1 MNDQDE
7 LSRTL
12 GFAETAM
19 GQLRALKQA
28 ATPRN
33 FEIWYTYST
42 GHNQAL
48 NQDINESLVRNGSLS
63 EGDLSRIYDKYLSPI
78 RLSEKIDEVGNQIVG
93 EIEQVMSMIDAAI
106 GSNTE
111 FSESLAGV
119 QEQFN
124 ANADREQLRV
134 IVETLVRATKE
145 VEEANSSLQ
154 KRLVDSRHEISTL
167 QENLETVRTES
178 LTDPLT
184 TLSNRKSFENSILR
198 MLEECRTKDMPLS
211 VILTDIDHFKKFN
224 DTFGHL
230 TGDQVL
236 RLVAMA
242 LKNNVKGQDVAARYG
257 GEEFVVLLPKTALTA
272 AVTVADHIRRAVMG
286 KELMRRSTGETLG
299 RVTISLGVA
308 TWHKGD
314 TVATLLER
322 ADNCLY
328 AAKHAGRN
336 CVVAE
341 TALEGQSAPASDTEG
356 EPKVA

>member
-7 LSRTL
+7 FSRTL
-12 GFAETAM
+12 GYAETAM
-19 GQLRALKQA
+19 GQIRALKQA

-48 NQDINESLVRNGSLS
+48 NQDINETLVRNGTLA
-63 EGDLSRIYDKYLSPI
+63 EADLSRIYDKFLSPI
-78 RLSEKIDEVGNQIVG
+78 RFSDKIDEVGNQIVG
-93 EIEQVMSMIDAAI
+93 EIEQVMSMIDVAI
-106 GSNTE
+106 GSSNE

-124 ANADREQLRV
+124 TSADREQLRV

-145 VEEANSSLQ
+145 VEEANHSLQ
-154 KRLVDSRHEISTL
+154 KRLVDSRQEISTL

-184 TLSNRKSFENSILR
+184 TLSNRKFFENSILK
-198 MLEECRTKDMPLS
+198 MLEECRSKDTPLS
-211 VILTDIDHFKKFN
+211 VILMDIDHFKKFN

-242 LKNNVKGQDVAARYG
+242 LKHNVKGQDVAARYG

-308 TWHKGD
+308 TWRKGD

-328 AAKHAGRN
+328 SAKHAGRN

-341 TALEGQSAPASDTEG
+341 TALDSEGSGSAQG
-356 EPKVA
+356 EARVA

>member
-1 MNDQDE
+1 MNDQDDI
-7 LSRTL
+7 SRTL
-12 GFAETAM
+12 GYADTAM
-19 GQLRALKQA
+19 GQIRALKQA
-28 ATPRN
+28 ASPRN
-33 FEIWYTYST
+33 FEIWYTYAT

-48 NQDINESLVRNGSLS
+48 NQDINDTLAR
-63 EGDLSRIYDKYLSPI
+63 EGRIAEADLARIYDKHLSPL

-106 GSNTE
+106 GSSTE
-111 FSESLAGV
+111 FSVSLADV
-119 QEQFN
+119 KEKFN
-124 ANADREQLRV
+124 SNADREQLRM

-154 KRLVDSRHEISTL
+154 KRLTDSRQEISTL
-167 QENLETVRTES
+167 QENLEVVRTES

-184 TLSNRKSFENSILR
+184 TLSNRKYFENSIVK
-198 MLEECRTKDMPLS
+198 MIEECNNKDMPLS

-242 LKNNVKGQDVAARYG
+242 MKNNVKGQDVAARYG

-314 TVATLLER
+314 TVASLLER

-341 TALEGQSAPASDTEG
+341 TALDTDG
-356 EPKVA
+356 DAKVA

>member
-7 LSRTL
+7 ISRTL
-12 GFAETAM
+12 GYADTAM
-19 GQLRALKQA
+19 GQIRALKQA

-33 FEIWYTYST
+33 FEVWYTYAT

-48 NQDINESLVRNGSLS
+48 NQDINETLVR
-63 EGDLSRIYDKYLSPI
+63 EGRLAESDLARVYDKHLSPI

-106 GSNTE
+106 GSSSE
-111 FSESLAGV
+111 FSDSLAGV
-119 QEQFN
+119 QEHFN
-124 ANADREQLRV
+124 SNADREQLHL

-145 VEEANSSLQ
+145 VEQANSSLQ
-154 KRLVDSRHEISTL
+154 KRLVDSRQEISTL
-167 QENLETVRTES
+167 QENLEVVRTES

-184 TLSNRKSFENSILR
+184 TLSNRKFFEDSIVR
-198 MLEECRTKDMPLS
+198 MIEECKNKDMPLS

-242 LKNNVKGQDVAARYG
+242 MKNNVKGQDVAARYG

-314 TVATLLER
+314 TVASLLER

-341 TALEGQSAPASDTEG
+341 TALDSEG
-356 EPKVA
+356 ESKVA